1 MRVSLLTCLILT
13 LNLLSPLTQGQT
25 PPVFPAATSAPT
37 KLSNDE
43 SYGKEP
49 YIYELIQS
57 AVHFE
62 PDGKGHRDLI
72 LRVRIQSE
80 SAVHEFGLLVYSFS
94 SKFESLEV
102 IYARVRK
109 PDGTVVETP
118 ASDIQER
125 DSAVSREAP
134 MYTYE
139 REKQLAIKSLSVGDS
154 LEAHFRWTV
163 HDRITPGHFLYDHSY
178 LRDSVCHH

>member
-1 MRVSLLTCLILT
+1 MRVSLLTCLLLT
-13 LNLLSPLTQGQT
+13 INLLSTSFTQGQNA
-25 PPVFPAATSAPT
+25 PLSPAATSEPT

-57 AVHFE
+57 AVRFE
-62 PDGKGHRDLI
+62 PDGKGQRDLI

-80 SAVHEFGLLVYSFS
+80 SAVHEFGVLVYSFS

-118 ASDIQER
+118 ASDIQQL

-134 MYTYE
+134 MYTDE
-139 REKQLAIKSLSVGDS
+139 REKHIAIKSLAIGDI
-154 LEAHFRWTV
+154 LEVHLHWTLK
-163 HDRITPGHFLYDHSY
+163 DPIAPGHFWVHYSY
-178 LRDSVCHH
+178 FH